1 MRVMITSVQKCNKK
15 IKIRNQYSFTKNQHK
30 NPSVVLPL
38 PISSTKKAYISQPTF
53 LFSHSITKHFF
64 FIQKARTFFIKF
76 PRTNFKKFLREIQSK
91 KYCHVLFLPLPRF
104 FAIKFETIQICRFL
118 FGSNGNVSIV

>member
-64 FIQKARTFFIKF
+64 S
-76 PRTNFKKFLREIQSK
+76 FKKPEHFS
-91 KYCHVLFLPLPRF
+91 
-104 FAIKFETIQICRFL
+104 
-118 FGSNGNVSIV
+118 